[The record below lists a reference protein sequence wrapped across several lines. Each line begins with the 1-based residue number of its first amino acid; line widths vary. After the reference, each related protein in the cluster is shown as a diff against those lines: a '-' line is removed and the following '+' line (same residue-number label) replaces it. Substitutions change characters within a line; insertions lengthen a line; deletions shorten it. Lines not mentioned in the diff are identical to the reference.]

1 MSTPAHQFPTTTTG
15 LPEAPA
21 PEVVELAER
30 ERFELRIAPVAS
42 GSAARPCVCSPTTAP
57 SRAGP
62 EGRARL
68 QEETWATLADRARL
82 PDARSGRGENGEL
95 VRFQLRR
102 ATVS

>member
-21 PEVVELAER
+21 PEVVELAQR
-30 ERFELRIAPVAS
+30 ERFELRIGP
-42 GSAARPCVCSPTTAP
+42 GGEAARRRD
-57 SRAGP
+57 RAY
-62 EGRARL
+62 ARL
-68 QEETWATLADRARL
+68 QRLHPGPVLKVGHGSTSWATLADRARL
-82 PDARSGRGENGEL
+82 PDARSTRGENGEL